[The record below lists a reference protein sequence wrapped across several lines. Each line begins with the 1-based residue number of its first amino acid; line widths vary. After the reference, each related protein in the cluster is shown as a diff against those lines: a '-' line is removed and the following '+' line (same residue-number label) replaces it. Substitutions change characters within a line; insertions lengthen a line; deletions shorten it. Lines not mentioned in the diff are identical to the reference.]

1 MLIGLLIYLCSFMCR
16 CWTCNFDGLHRCGLG
31 AAMEWS
37 SDVFGLAAKFGR
49 CEAYGLGFRCPS
61 LTRGFCQRKRLLG
74 LERKYIH
81 K

>member
-1 MLIGLLIYLCSFMCR
+1 
-16 CWTCNFDGLHRCGLG
+16 
-31 AAMEWS
+31 MELS
-37 SDVFGLAAKFGR
+37 LDVFGLGAKFGR
-49 CEAYGLGFRCPS
+49 YEVYGSGFRYPS